1 MLKQC
6 SAQDESSVR
15 CEMQGKNSFCSA
27 SKTRHK
33 IKGRKKIMLW
43 TLISFVG
50 FTILVAVISYFKTQ
64 DDNQSTSEG
73 YFLAGRGLPGVVIAG
88 SLLLTNLSAEQLVG
102 SNGQTW
108 LVGMSPMA
116 FEVLAAPCCIA
127 LALFAAPRY
136 LKSGIT
142 TIPQL
147 IGLRFDRSTKLWFS
161 ILYIVLALV
170 VQIPVVLYSG
180 SLVFENIFGLSGIL
194 GVTKFQA
201 IVILCIAIS
210 VIGSIYAIF
219 GGLKAVAVSDTVN
232 GIGLLIGGLAVPFLA
247 LNVLGHTA
255 NGGGIIE
262 DMRYLIENHSDM
274 LNSIAPAESS
284 APAVP
289 WPTVFTGMVILG
301 LQSWCTNQ
309 AYVQRV
315 LAAKNLKE
323 AQKGALLCATL
334 KIIGFMYLALPGVIA
349 YALFQLNGT
358 EITMMDDA
366 YPTMI
371 MQIVPAPLMGFFAAV
386 MFGAILSSF
395 NSFLNSINTMF
406 TLDIYKEFIK
416 PEANEL
422 QMVKIGKKVG
432 IMFAVLTTIIGP
444 MVYFFP
450 GGMRTFLDS
459 LVMLVALPVLSAVFG
474 GFFFK
479 FLPKFTAKFILIF
492 HIVFYGSFL
501 LISPSYSLFG
511 GGNGTIHYLYAVLVL
526 WPLEMII
533 MALLNSNNKKKHPE
547 LVAWVQKDV
556 GAVDLTPWKYRGI
569 AAVGILLFI
578 AVVYLAFSPLGIGTW
593 AYSQPF

>member
-1 MLKQC
+1 MLFTC
-6 SAQDESSVR
+6 V
-15 CEMQGKNSFCSA
+15 
-27 SKTRHK
+27 T
-33 IKGRKKIMLW
+33 
-43 TLISFVG
+43 FVF
-50 FTILVAVISYFKTQ
+50 FTILVAVISYVKTKG
-64 DDNQSTSEG
+64 DDQTTADG
-73 YFLAGRGLPGVVIAG
+73 YFLAGRGLPGIVIAG

-102 SNGQTW
+102 TNGQTW
-108 LVGMSPMA
+108 AIGMSPMA
-116 FEVLAAPCCIA
+116 FEVMAATALIV

-147 IGLRFDRSTKLWFS
+147 IGMRFDRSTKLWFS

-232 GIGLLIGGLAVPFLA
+232 GVGLLIGGLAVPFLA

-262 DMRYLIENHSDM
+262 GMRYLIENHSDM

-371 MQIVPAPLMGFFAAV
+371 MQVVPAPLMGFFAAV

-479 FLPKFTAKFILIF
+479 FLPKFTAKFILVF

-547 LVAWVQKDV
+547 LVAWVQKDA

-569 AAVGILLFI
+569 ATVAILLFV
-578 AVVYLAFSPLGIGTW
+578 AVVYLAFSPLGVGTW
-593 AYSQPF
+593 AYFQPF

>member
-1 MLKQC
+1 
-6 SAQDESSVR
+6 
-15 CEMQGKNSFCSA
+15 
-27 SKTRHK
+27 
-33 IKGRKKIMLW
+33 MLW

-50 FTILVAVISYFKTQ
+50 FTILVAVISYFKTKG
-64 DDNQSTSEG
+64 DDQTTSEG

-116 FEVLAAPCCIA
+116 FEIVAAPCCIA

-142 TIPQL
+142 TIPEL

-161 ILYIVLALV
+161 VLYIVLALV
-170 VQIPVVLYSG
+170 VQLPVVLYSG
-180 SLVFENIFGLSGIL
+180 SLVFENMFGLSKIL
-194 GVTKFQA
+194 GVTKFQS

-210 VIGSIYAIF
+210 IVGSIYAIF

-232 GIGLLIGGLAVPFLA
+232 GVGLLIGGLAVPFLA
-247 LNVLGHTA
+247 LHVLGQTA
-255 NGGGIIE
+255 CGGGIIE
-262 DMRYLIENHSDM
+262 GMRHLIENHSDM

-284 APAVP
+284 APSVP
-289 WPTVFTGMVILG
+289 WPTVFTGLLFLG
-301 LQSWCTNQ
+301 FQSWCTNQ

-323 AQKGALLCATL
+323 AQKGALLCAAL

-349 YALFQLNGT
+349 FALFQLNGT
-358 EITMMDDA
+358 EISMMDDA

-371 MQIVPAPLMGFFAAV
+371 TQVVPAPLMGFFAAV

-416 PEANEL
+416 PDANEC

-432 IMFAVLTTIIGP
+432 IVFAVLTTAIGP
-444 MVYFFP
+444 MVYFFS
-450 GGMRTFLDS
+450 GGLRTFLDS

-479 FLPKFTAKFILIF
+479 YLPKYTAKFIMIF
-492 HIVFYGSFL
+492 HIVFYGAFL
-501 LISPSYSLFG
+501 LISPSYSLLG
-511 GGNGTIHYLYAVLVL
+511 GGDGTIHYLYAVLIL
-526 WPLEMII
+526 WPIELAI
-533 MALLNSNNKKKHPE
+533 MALLNHNNKKNHPE
-547 LVAWVQKDV
+547 LHAWVQEDV

-569 AAVGILLFI
+569 ASIAILLFVA
-578 AVVYLAFSPLGIGTW
+578 AVYIAFSPIGIGTW